1 MHEEKQPMP
10 LSKSQQSLLVQQ
22 QYINLSNLKKED
34 KQKETDI
41 TELEKILDLETD
53 NHAIRDRI
61 RSVWLNE
68 VYPILKSKAISC
80 KLSYIS
86 SRMSRIVIQVFFVVI
101 HTGSNIDRV
110 YNIIIDILKFKGLLD
125 SNNFIAPYMIMKSET
140 EKIPHIDIIR
150 IMDLIM
156 DEIVH
161 TDGLLRENWGILSS
175 LRIDISEILN
185 KDKLSPEIKIKVSEI
200 YSTKTKVRGGI
211 TIDKLAP
218 LLHNLLKGKYTLE
231 QIKKM
236 MKYKN

>member
-1 MHEEKQPMP
+1 
-10 LSKSQQSLLVQQ
+10 
-22 QYINLSNLKKED
+22 
-34 KQKETDI
+34 
-41 TELEKILDLETD
+41 
-53 NHAIRDRI
+53 
-61 RSVWLNE
+61 
-68 VYPILKSKAISC
+68 
-80 KLSYIS
+80 
-86 SRMSRIVIQVFFVVI
+86 MSRIVIQVFFVVI